1 MSGQR
6 RNDDTFDYHLY
17 GTHVR
22 FGDGVAAGLR
32 AELDALD
39 CRRPL
44 ILTQDR
50 IAATPRYHA
59 LAAQWR
65 DLAHLELAGVPP
77 HSHAGLVADLATRAR
92 DFGPDCVIGIG
103 GGSVADSAKALVLLL
118 AEGGELADH
127 VTRYQP
133 PRGMYIPRRV
143 NPQLPIV
150 ALPTTASGAEATCSF
165 GVADGHGQKLMF
177 WNRRVSASTLLVDP
191 ELAEDVPLALLHQ
204 SAMNGIAHCL
214 EGLYSTGRSPVSD
227 ALALQAL
234 GLFQQAMEHGAAV
247 EISAGISAETSVGI
261 SAEISAEISAA
272 SPVFAL
278 AAEAGAGQRRS
289 ILAAA
294 HLGGMVLAMARSCL
308 HHAICHVVATRYR
321 LGHGAVNSVVLP
333 HAIAYNEA
341 DPAVAARLAPALD
354 AVNRA
359 LTPPRAA
366 GATPY
371 ASLSAWLL
379 ALQRRH
385 ALPMHLRDLGVP
397 ADDLP
402 ALAERVM
409 TERGLALNPRS
420 VAHPADVLAILH
432 AAF

>member
-1 MSGQR
+1 MSGPLL
-6 RNDDTFDYHLY
+6 DHASFDYHLY

-50 IAATPRYHA
+50 IAATPRYAA
-59 LAAQWR
+59 LASQWR
-65 DLAHLELAGVPP
+65 DLAHLELAGIPP
-77 HSHAGLVADLATRAR
+77 HSNVGLVTDLAARAR
-92 DFGPDCVIGIG
+92 DFGADCVVGIG

-127 VTRYQP
+127 VTRYEP
-133 PRGMYIPRRV
+133 PRGVYIPRRV
-143 NPQLPIV
+143 RRQLPIV

-165 GVADGHGQKLMF
+165 GVADGQGHKLMF
-177 WNRRVSASTLLVDP
+177 WNRQVSASTLLIDP
-191 ELAEDVPLALLHQ
+191 ELAEDVPPALLSQ

-214 EGLYSTGRSPVSD
+214 EGLYSSGRSPVSD
-227 ALALQAL
+227 ALAVQAL
-234 GLFQQAMEHGAAV
+234 RLFQDALDGDAADHDANSHDAPHANAGGAA
-247 EISAGISAETSVGI
+247 G
-261 SAEISAEISAA
+261 
-272 SPVFAL
+272 
-278 AAEAGAGQRRS
+278 GQRPADETARRRRAL
-289 ILAAA
+289 LAAA

-333 HAIAYNEA
+333 HAVAYNEA
-341 DPAVAARLAPALD
+341 DPAVAARLAPALA

-359 LTPPRAA
+359 ASPGTAPH
-366 GATPY
+366 
-371 ASLSAWLL
+371 ASLRAWLQD
-379 ALQRRH
+379 LQRRH
-385 ALPMHLRDLGVP
+385 ALPVRLRDLGVP
-397 ADDLP
+397 ADGLP

-409 TERGLALNPRS
+409 TERGLALNPRP
-420 VAHPADVLAILH
+420 VGQADALAILR

>member
-1 MSGQR
+1 MSGQLR
-6 RNDDTFDYHLY
+6 DDDAFDYHLY

-22 FGDGVAAGLR
+22 FGDGAAAGLR

-50 IAATPRYHA
+50 IAATRRYEA

-77 HSHAGLVADLATRAR
+77 HSNAGLVAELATRAR
-92 DFGPDCVIGIG
+92 DFGPDCVVGIG

-118 AEGGELADH
+118 AEGGQLADH
-127 VTRYQP
+127 VTRYEP

-143 NPQLPIV
+143 NPQLPII

-165 GVADGHGQKLMF
+165 GVADGHGHKLMF
-177 WNRRVSASTLLVDP
+177 WNRRVSASTLLIDP

-234 GLFQQAMEHGAAV
+234 GMFHRALDGAAV
-247 EISAGISAETSVGI
+247 AR
-261 SAEISAEISAA
+261 
-272 SPVFAL
+272 
-278 AAEAGAGQRRS
+278 QRRA

-341 DPAVAARLAPALD
+341 DPAVAARLAPALET
-354 AVNRA
+354 VNRA
-359 LTPPRAA
+359 TASMRDAHAAAAAAPRAA
-366 GATPY
+366 GAEAAPPY

-385 ALPMHLRDLGVP
+385 ALPTHLRDLGVP

-409 TERGLALNPRS
+409 TERGLALNPRH

>member
-1 MSGQR
+1 MSGPL

-22 FGDGVAAGLR
+22 FGDGVASGLR

-77 HSHAGLVADLATRAR
+77 HSNAGLVADLANRAR
-92 DFGPDCVIGIG
+92 DFGPDCVVAIG

-127 VTRYQP
+127 VTRYEP

-143 NPQLPIV
+143 SPQLPVI

-165 GVADGHGQKLMF
+165 GVADGHGHKLMF
-177 WNRRVSASTLLVDP
+177 WNRRVSASTLLIDP
-191 ELAEDVPLALLHQ
+191 ALAEDVPLALLHQ

-234 GLFQQAMEHGAAV
+234 GMFQQGLGGPAAAV
-247 EISAGISAETSVGI
+247 SAT
-261 SAEISAEISAA
+261 SAA
-272 SPVFAL
+272 TAAGTAL
-278 AAEAGAGQRRS
+278 AADEGARQRRT

-354 AVNRA
+354 TVNRA
-359 LTPPRAA
+359 TP
-366 GATPY
+366 PY

-379 ALQRRH
+379 TLQRRH
-385 ALPMHLRDLGVP
+385 ALPAHLRDLGIP

-409 TERGLALNPRS
+409 TERGLALNPRP
-420 VAHPADVLAILH
+420 VGHPADVLAILH

>member
-1 MSGQR
+1 MSGPSLV
-6 RNDDTFDYHLY
+6 DDAYDYHLY

-50 IAATPRYHA
+50 IAASAAYAA

-77 HSHAGLVADLATRAR
+77 HSDAGLVAALAARAR
-92 DFGPDCVIGIG
+92 DFDADCVIGIG

-127 VTRYQP
+127 VTRYEP
-133 PRGMYIPRRV
+133 PRGVHIPRRV
-143 NPQLPIV
+143 RPKLPII

-165 GVADGHGQKLMF
+165 GVADGHGHKLMF
-177 WNRRVSASTLLVDP
+177 WNRQVSAATVLIDP
-191 ELAEDVPLALLHQ
+191 RLAEDVPLALLHQ

-227 ALALQAL
+227 ALALQSLAM
-234 GLFQQAMEHGAAV
+234 FQQALDGAA
-247 EISAGISAETSVGI
+247 AQTR
-261 SAEISAEISAA
+261 
-272 SPVFAL
+272 
-278 AAEAGAGQRRS
+278 QRRM

-294 HLGGMVLAMARSCL
+294 HLAGMVLGMARSCL
-308 HHAICHVVATRYR
+308 HHAICHVVATHYR
-321 LGHGAVNSVVLP
+321 LGHGAINSVVLP

-341 DPAVAARLAPALD
+341 HAGVSACLAPAL
-354 AVNRA
+354 ACVNRA
-359 LTPPRAA
+359 GQGASVHASLADWLAALRRRHGLPARLGELGVRAA
-366 GATPY
+366 
-371 ASLSAWLL
+371 
-379 ALQRRH
+379 
-385 ALPMHLRDLGVP
+385 
-397 ADDLP
+397 DLP
-402 ALAERVM
+402 VLAERIM
-409 TERGLALNPRS
+409 TERGLALNPRA
-420 VAHPADVLAILH
+420 VNHTADVLAILH

>member
-1 MSGQR
+1 MSGQLR
-6 RNDDTFDYHLY
+6 DDDTFDYHLY

-22 FGDGVAAGLR
+22 FGDGVAASLR

-65 DLAHLELAGVPP
+65 DLPHLELAGVPP
-77 HSHAGLVADLATRAR
+77 HSNAGLVAELANRAR
-92 DFGPDCVIGIG
+92 EFGPDCVVGIG

-127 VTRYQP
+127 VTRYEP
-133 PRGMYIPRRV
+133 PRGMHIPRRV
-143 NPQLPIV
+143 NPQLPII

-165 GVADGHGQKLMF
+165 GVADGHGHKLMF
-177 WNRRVSASTLLVDP
+177 WNRRVSASTLLIDP
-191 ELAEDVPLALLHQ
+191 ELAQDVPLALLHQ

-234 GLFQQAMEHGAAV
+234 GLFQQALDGDACEAA
-247 EISAGISAETSVGI
+247 
-261 SAEISAEISAA
+261 
-272 SPVFAL
+272 P
-278 AAEAGAGQRRS
+278 QRRT

-354 AVNRA
+354 TVNRA
-359 LTPPRAA
+359 TP
-366 GATPY
+366 PY

-379 ALQRRH
+379 TLQRRL
-385 ALPMHLRDLGVP
+385 ALPMHLRDLGIP

-409 TERGLALNPRS
+409 TERGLALNPRP
-420 VAHPADVLAILH
+420 VGHPADVLAILH

>member
-1 MSGQR
+1 MSGPR
-6 RNDDTFDYHLY
+6 PDDLTFDYHLF

-50 IAATPRYHA
+50 IAATPRYEA

-65 DLAHLELAGVPP
+65 DLAHLELGGVPP
-77 HSHAGLVADLATRAR
+77 HSNVDLVTGLAARAR
-92 DFGPDCVIGIG
+92 DFGADCVVAIG

-127 VTRYQP
+127 VTRYEP
-133 PRGMYIPRRV
+133 TRGVHIPRRV
-143 NPQLPIV
+143 RPQLPV
-150 ALPTTASGAEATCSF
+150 LALPTTASGAEATCSF
-165 GVADGHGQKLMF
+165 GVADGHGNKLMF
-177 WNRRVSASTLLVDP
+177 WNRRVSASTLLIDP
-191 ELAEDVPLALLHQ
+191 LLAEDIAPALLRQ

-214 EGLYSTGRSPVSD
+214 EGLYSKGRSPVSD
-227 ALALQAL
+227 ALAVQAL
-234 GLFQQAMEHGAAV
+234 GLFQQALSATDAAD
-247 EISAGISAETSVGI
+247 
-261 SAEISAEISAA
+261 AA
-272 SPVFAL
+272 D
-278 AAEAGAGQRRS
+278 AARRRRAV
-289 ILAAA
+289 LAAA

-341 DPAVAARLAPALD
+341 DPVVAARLAPALA
-354 AVNRA
+354 AVNG
-359 LTPPRAA
+359 AA
-366 GATPY
+366 GAAVAEAAIGAVGVIGAIGVIGPADAVENAPGAAPH
-371 ASLSAWLL
+371 ASLRDWLQ
-379 ALQRRH
+379 ALQHRH
-385 ALPMHLRDLGVP
+385 ALPGRLRDLGIP

-402 ALAERVM
+402 ALAAHVM
-409 TERGLALNPRS
+409 TERGLALNPRPIS
-420 VAHPADVLAILH
+420 DPADVLAILR